1 MGNDAAKSTFPTYL
15 CIVNLIEIPFLFSLA
30 ILGIYVS
37 FQWPGMIFR
46 PVKEK
51 LDTLLPYTLTK
62 PLYNC
67 PICMSSL
74 WTLTLGTLCCVSDL
88 MPAPVLCHTVTFW
101 QSLALLVL
109 LIPVVAGINTF
120 LCVALDKMSDY
131 GC

>member
-1 MGNDAAKSTFPTYL
+1 MGSDAASFAHFTYF
-15 CIVNLIEIPFLFSLA
+15 CIVNLIEIPLLFSLA

-37 FQWPGMIFR
+37 FQWPGMILR

-67 PICMSSL
+67 PICMSSF
-74 WTLTLGTLCCVSDL
+74 WTLTLGSLCCVCGF
-88 MPAPVLCHTVTFW
+88 MPVSVLPHGAALW
-101 QSLALLVL
+101 QYAAVLVL

-120 LCVALDKMSDY
+120 LCVALDRMSDY

>member
-1 MGNDAAKSTFPTYL
+1 M
-15 CIVNLIEIPFLFSLA
+15 NLIEIPFLFSLA

-46 PVKEK
+46 AVKEK

-67 PICMSSL
+67 PICMSSF
-74 WTLTLGTLCCVSDL
+74 WTLTLGTLCCVADL
-88 MPAPVLCHTVTFW
+88 MPVPALCHAGTFW
-101 QSLALLVL
+101 QSFALLIL
-109 LIPVVAGINTF
+109 LIPAVAGICTF
-120 LCVALDKMSDY
+120 LCVLLDRVSEY

>member
-1 MGNDAAKSTFPTYL
+1 MRSDAATFALFTYF

-51 LDTLLPYTLTK
+51 LDTLLPYMLTK

-67 PICMSSL
+67 PVCMSSF
-74 WTLTLGTLCCVSDL
+74 WTLTLGSLCSAGDL
-88 MPAPVLCHTVTFW
+88 MPVPAMWHGAGAW
-101 QSLALLVL
+101 QSAALLVL

-120 LCVALDKMSDY
+120 LCIALDKMSDY

>member
-1 MGNDAAKSTFPTYL
+1 M
-15 CIVNLIEIPFLFSLA
+15 NLIEIPFLFSLA

-51 LDTLLPYTLTK
+51 LDTLLPYMLTK

-67 PICMSSL
+67 PICMSSI
-74 WTLTLGTLCCVSDL
+74 WTLTLGSLCCVCHL
-88 MPAPVLCHTVTFW
+88 MPVPAMTGQATWW
-101 QSLALLVL
+101 QSLGLLLL
-109 LIPVVAGINTF
+109 LIPAVAGINTF
-120 LCVALDKMSDY
+120 LCVALDRWSDY